1 MAVPPLTGN
10 SSNLLFEIQERSQ
23 RLDSVL
29 YKQERGDRKSFVLRR
44 PTGSCSVSLSGKGS
58 SCVLCDEEEGAVP
71 LLVLCHPLVRSSL

>member
-44 PTGSCSVSLSGKGS
+44 PTGSCSVSRTRK
-58 SCVLCDEEEGAVP
+58 
-71 LLVLCHPLVRSSL
+71 